1 MKPNHARTRP
11 FSNVTQ
17 KHQMH
22 RLTTFMLVLIVTF
35 FTATCARITV
45 NVYFPAAEIQ
55 DAAAQIEQEVRGDEE
70 ESGPAVTPPAD
81 KKQGSLRWPSMIR
94 TVSLTFAPPDAMA
107 QSPNINI
114 TTPAI
119 RRLIASRKQ
128 RYGSLVPLLNAC
140 ALGENKAGLLDIRSL
155 KGLSLKDK
163 ARAKAIHKQENQDR
177 QQLYRELATANKL
190 PANRVGE
197 IASIFAK
204 VNRQKA
210 RPGWCVQD
218 ASGSWRKK

>member
-1 MKPNHARTRP
+1 
-11 FSNVTQ
+11 
-17 KHQMH
+17 MH
-22 RLTTFMLVLIVTF
+22 RLTTFMLVLMVTF

-55 DAAAQIEQEVRGDEE
+55 DAAAQIEDEVRGNEE
-70 ESGPAVTPPAD
+70 DSTPPATPPTD
-81 KKQGSLRWPSMIR
+81 KKQGALPWPSMIR
-94 TVSLTFAPPDAMA
+94 TVRLTFTPPDAMA

-128 RYGSLVPLLNAC
+128 RYASLAPLLNKC
-140 ALGENKAGLLDIRSL
+140 VLGENKAGLLDIRSL
-155 KGLSLKDK
+155 DGLALKDK
-163 ARAKAIHKQENQDR
+163 ARAKAMRDQENRDR

-190 PANRVGE
+190 SANRVGE

-204 VNRQKA
+204 VNREKA
-210 RPGWCVQD
+210 RSGWCVQD
-218 ASGSWRKK
+218 VNGNWKKK

>member
-1 MKPNHARTRP
+1 MP
-11 FSNVTQ
+11 
-17 KHQMH
+17 
-22 RLTTFMLVLIVTF
+22 RLTTFILVLMVTF

-55 DAAAQIEQEVRGDEE
+55 DAAAQIEEEVRGDEE
-70 ESGPAVTPPAD
+70 DSTPPATPPGD
-81 KKQGSLRWPSMIR
+81 KKQGSLGWPSMIR
-94 TVSLTFAPPDAMA
+94 TVRLTFSPPDAMA

-128 RYGSLVPLLNAC
+128 RYGSLAPLLNKC
-140 ALGENKAGLLDIRSL
+140 VLGENKAGLLDIRSL
-155 KGLSLKDK
+155 DGLSLKAK
-163 ARAKAIHKQENQDR
+163 AQAKAIRGQENRDR

-210 RPGWCVQD
+210 RPGWCIQD
-218 ASGSWRKK
+218 ANGNWKKK

>member
-1 MKPNHARTRP
+1 
-11 FSNVTQ
+11 
-17 KHQMH
+17 MH
-22 RLTTFMLVLIVTF
+22 RLTTFILVSLVTF

-55 DAAAQIEQEVRGDEE
+55 DAAAQIEEEVRGDEE
-70 ESGPAVTPPAD
+70 EGQPPATQSGD
-81 KKQGSLRWPSMIR
+81 KKQDSGLRPTTIR
-94 TVSLTFAPPDAMA
+94 TVRLTFAAPDAMA

-128 RYGSLVPLLNAC
+128 RYASLVPLLNQC
-140 ALGENKAGLLDIRSL
+140 ALGENNAGLLDIRSL
-155 KGLSLKDK
+155 QGLSLKDK
-163 ARAKAIHKQENQDR
+163 ARAKTMREQENRDR
-177 QQLYRELATANKL
+177 QKLYRELATANSL

-210 RPGWCVQD
+210 RPGWCIQD
-218 ASGSWRKK
+218 VNGSWKKK